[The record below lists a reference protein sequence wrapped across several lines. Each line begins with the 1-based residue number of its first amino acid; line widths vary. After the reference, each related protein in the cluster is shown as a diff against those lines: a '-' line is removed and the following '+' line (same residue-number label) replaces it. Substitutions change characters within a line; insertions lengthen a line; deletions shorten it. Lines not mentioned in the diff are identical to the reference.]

1 MPRLLL
7 LQRLVETIS
16 RRKFICNMQVNQMYL
31 GKLYKVLNRRRA
43 DILKEDLL
51 EGTMIFFVVA
61 RIPVAESFGLA
72 DELRKET
79 SGSFSSPNLIFDC
92 WEMIDVDPFFKPRT
106 QDEREDHGESIYSD
120 QGKNIAKL
128 YIDNV
133 RERKG

>member
-1 MPRLLL
+1 
-7 LQRLVETIS
+7 
-16 RRKFICNMQVNQMYL
+16 MQVNQMYL

-51 EGTMIFFVVA
+51 EGTMIFMVVA

-79 SGSFSSPNLIFDC
+79 SGSFSSPNLVFDC
-92 WEMIDVDPFFKPRT
+92 W
-106 QDEREDHGESIYSD
+106 ESIYSD

-133 RERKG
+133 RERKGLKSDKKIVIAAEKQRTLARKK